1 MSANVPIVRSVSWP
15 AVLILIVFWMVLV
28 VASLFLFQL
37 EGVMVASVLF
47 FILVTALQQLIP
59 KSHKKGMKAVKQ
71 NDFKGA
77 IEYFKQSVD
86 FFTKKEWLDKYR
98 AVTMFS
104 ASKMS
109 YREMALCNIA
119 FCYSQTGQAE
129 KAKALYEEILQEYPE
144 NGIAYY
150 ALNSIN
156 TFSNQAD

>member
-1 MSANVPIVRSVSWP
+1 
-15 AVLILIVFWMVLV
+15 MVLM

-37 EGVMVASVLF
+37 EGMIVASVLF
-47 FILVTALQQLIP
+47 FILITALQQLIP

-71 NDFKGA
+71 NEFNGA

-86 FFTKKEWLDKYR
+86 FFTKKKWLDKYR

-119 FCYSQTGQAE
+119 FCY
-129 KAKALYEEILQEYPE
+129 
-144 NGIAYY
+144 
-150 ALNSIN
+150 
-156 TFSNQAD
+156 

>member
-1 MSANVPIVRSVSWP
+1 
-15 AVLILIVFWMVLV
+15 
-28 VASLFLFQL
+28 
-37 EGVMVASVLF
+37 
-47 FILVTALQQLIP
+47 
-59 KSHKKGMKAVKQ
+59 MKAVKQ
-71 NDFKGA
+71 NDFNGA

-119 FCYSQTGQAE
+119 FCYAQTGRAE
-129 KAKALYEEILQEYPE
+129 KAKALYEEILQEYPD

-150 ALNSIN
+150 SLNTIN

>member
-1 MSANVPIVRSVSWP
+1 
-15 AVLILIVFWMVLV
+15 MVLM

-37 EGVMVASVLF
+37 EGMIVASVLF
-47 FILVTALQQLIP
+47 FILITALQQLIP

-71 NDFKGA
+71 NEFNGA

-86 FFTKKEWLDKYR
+86 FFTKKKWLDKYR

-109 YREMALCNIA
+109 YREMALFNIA
-119 FCYSQTGQAE
+119 FCYAQTGQAE
-129 KAKALYEEILQEYPE
+129 KAKAFYKEILEEYPD

>member
-1 MSANVPIVRSVSWP
+1 
-15 AVLILIVFWMVLV
+15 MVLM

-37 EGVMVASVLF
+37 EGMIVASVLF
-47 FILVTALQQLIP
+47 FILITALQQLIP

-71 NDFKGA
+71 NEFNGA

-86 FFTKKEWLDKYR
+86 FFTKKKWLDKYR

-104 ASKMS
+104 ASKMCF
-109 YREMALCNIA
+109 REMGLCNIA

-129 KAKALYEEILQEYPE
+129 KAKALYEEILEEYPD

-150 ALNSIN
+150 SLNTIN